1 MALKG
6 KDMEER
12 FENFVSSIT
21 NINRYISRIKSDEM
35 EELGLKGNH
44 TMCIYYLD
52 KHPEGLTSTKL
63 SVICEED
70 KASVSR
76 TLNYLEET
84 GFVVWNGD
92 QKYRA
97 NYYLT
102 VKGRRTASKMN
113 AIIKK
118 VLDKVGDFF
127 TEKQRDEFYGAL
139 QEIEKQLK
147 ELSE

>member
-1 MALKG
+1 
-6 KDMEER
+6 
-12 FENFVSSIT
+12 
-21 NINRYISRIKSDEM
+21 
-35 EELGLKGNH
+35 
-44 TMCIYYLD
+44 
-52 KHPEGLTSTKL
+52 
-63 SVICEED
+63 
-70 KASVSR
+70 
-76 TLNYLEET
+76 LEET

-113 AIIKK
+113 AIIKR